1 MMPRASVPR
10 FLGRASALV
19 TLLCWSSVAV
29 ASESGG
35 HHQPSWSLT
44 LLAAVNFTIFAFIL
58 RRFAWPTI
66 QSYLQDR
73 RDRVVD
79 ALEAAATARREAA
92 DLRAEFDQRLRSIE
106 ADAIRM
112 REELLAIAHKEAER
126 VLAHAREAA
135 ERIRAD
141 ARLVANEEIARA
153 RGLLQKECAD
163 RVAELAGEILRR
175 EFTAADQSR
184 FVEDFIVRTRES
196 LS

>member
-1 MMPRASVPR
+1 MMTRNSGAR
-10 FLGRASALV
+10 FLGRTS
-19 TLLCWSSVAV
+19 TLITLIGWSSAAA
-29 ASESGG
+29 ASESAG
-35 HHQPSWSLT
+35 HHHPSWSMT
-44 LLAAVNFTIFAFIL
+44 LLAAVNFTIFALII
-58 RRFAWPTI
+58 RRFAWPMI

-79 ALEAAATARREAA
+79 ALDSAATARRAAA
-92 DLRAEFDQRLRSIE
+92 DLRAEFDLRLRSIE
-106 ADAIRM
+106 EDAVRT
-112 REELLAIAHKEAER
+112 REELLTIARREAER

-135 ERIRAD
+135 ERIRTD

-153 RGLLQKECAD
+153 RAHLQQECAD

-175 EFTAADQSR
+175 EFTATDQSR